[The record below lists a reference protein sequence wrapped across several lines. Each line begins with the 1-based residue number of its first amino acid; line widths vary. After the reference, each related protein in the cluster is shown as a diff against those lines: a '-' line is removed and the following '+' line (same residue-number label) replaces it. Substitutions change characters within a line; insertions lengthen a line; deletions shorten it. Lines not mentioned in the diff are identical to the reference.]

1 MIVSTIRMSLPAD
14 KLKEFVQTFNP
25 LLKAIRKQEGCLSCR
40 FYGEVGDEDA
50 FIMIEEWETQRGWD
64 NHVQSKEFAIMLGAM
79 SLSKDS
85 AAAVELKLLTRA
97 VGLESLKAVRDN

>member
-1 MIVSTIRMSLPAD
+1 MIVSTIRMNLSAD
-14 KLKEFVQTFNP
+14 KRKELVQTFNP
-25 LLKAIRKQEGCLSCR
+25 LLKAIREQEGCLSCR

-50 FIMIEEWETQRGWD
+50 FIMIEEWETKRGWD
-64 NHVQSKEFAIMLGAM
+64 NHVQSREFAILLGAM

-85 AAAVELKLLTRA
+85 TAVELKLLTRA